1 MSHGQELTTQ
11 QRLGFIFETE
21 TAVMLIEEGLIALTR
36 EIRQPHRLNLPFL
49 LLAQG
54 IERLLKLVLL
64 IGRFQATSEL
74 LDSNVLKR
82 TYGHHLLELVKAV
95 EGLMR
100 SAGYADESAALRC
113 DLQFLRNS
121 KDLRVLLNVL
131 ETFAL
136 QGRYHDLEIAAGG
149 ESHADLQGLVGTI
162 QSQFLK
168 KRPEVAREIEA
179 GKDRSLTSFHAAL
192 LADLTESIQRFARA
206 LCRTYTLGLLGNYG
220 KTASAPLGRFL
231 YLRDDELGSL
241 P

>member
-82 TYGHHLLELVKAV
+82 TYGHHLLELVKA
-95 EGLMR
+95 G
-100 SAGYADESAALRC
+100 
-113 DLQFLRNS
+113 
-121 KDLRVLLNVL
+121 
-131 ETFAL
+131 
-136 QGRYHDLEIAAGG
+136 
-149 ESHADLQGLVGTI
+149 
-162 QSQFLK
+162 
-168 KRPEVAREIEA
+168 
-179 GKDRSLTSFHAAL
+179 
-192 LADLTESIQRFARA
+192 
-206 LCRTYTLGLLGNYG
+206 
-220 KTASAPLGRFL
+220 
-231 YLRDDELGSL
+231 
-241 P
+241 